1 MNNIDIDVFIY
12 SYKGKNL
19 LDVVKNINKTSSS
32 KIRITVLDQH
42 PLDRSDIFKI
52 DNVIY
57 KHIIWDMQSKPNK
70 YKGNFIKRT
79 NSTYVLVISDDVILE
94 NGWDKKFINFIKD
107 NVIISGSGSVRLYS
121 KNLFYLDK
129 EIFPTN
135 DFTITNYI
143 NRDFIFAKSS
153 TLKLLDYPFYIK
165 FNGEEEAISLIA
177 YSSGIEVY
185 SAPSELYKKYNNTK
199 IIDMYVPF
207 SLNHNYNEVVSLL
220 LTGKNKF
227 QTLKNIDSISNFE
240 NFHGIKFKEA
250 INPLPFIDNDVEYD
264 QYASHFGRMGGKK
277 FVEKVTKVR

>member
-19 LDVVKNINKTSSS
+19 LDVIKNINKTSSS

-42 PLDRSDIFKI
+42 PINRSNLFEI

-57 KHIIWDMQSKPNK
+57 KHIVWDMQSQPNK
-70 YKGNFIKRT
+70 YKSSFIKK
-79 NSTYVLVISDDVILE
+79 STSEYVLIISDNIILE

-107 NVIISGSGSVRLYS
+107 DNIISGSGNVKLYS

-129 EIFPTN
+129 EILPTS

-153 TLKLLDYPFYIK
+153 TLKSLDYPFYIK
-165 FNGEEEAISLIA
+165 FNGEEETISLIA
-177 YSSGIEVY
+177 YSSGIDIY
-185 SAPSELYKKYNNTK
+185 SAPSFLYKKYDQLK
-199 IIDMYVPF
+199 ITEIYAPF
-207 SLNHNYNEVVSLL
+207 SLNHNYNEAISLL

-227 QTLKNIDSISNFE
+227 QTLKDVGKISDFE
-240 NFHGIKFKEA
+240 NFHGIRFKDVL
-250 INPLPFIDNDVEYD
+250 NPLPFIDNDVEYN